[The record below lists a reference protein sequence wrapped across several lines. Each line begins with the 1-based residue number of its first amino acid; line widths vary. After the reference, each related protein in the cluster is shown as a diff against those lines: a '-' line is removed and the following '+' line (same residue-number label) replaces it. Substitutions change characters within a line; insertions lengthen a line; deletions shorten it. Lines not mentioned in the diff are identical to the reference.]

1 MPPDITKVK
10 QVVLPEKKPFF
21 LRVWTDFSKVKQLV
35 LLFQILFCLTVIS
48 PFVPFINGFYIMKLL
63 GTIQNI

>member
-21 LRVWTDFSKVKQLV
+21 LRVWTDFSEVKQLV
-35 LLFQILFCLTVIS
+35 LLFQILFCQSVCLPVVLFLKYFPTI
-48 PFVPFINGFYIMKLL
+48 GRLL
-63 GTIQNI
+63 SGKS